1 MMFSTGYLF
10 VSSAAFANSE
20 MNEQVKVSATLP
32 TIVIEA
38 MAEGDPIKTYVDY
51 KQANVTRNGL
61 DKKDIPQTVDTID
74 VSKYKLYGAND

>member
-61 DKKDIPQTVDTID
+61 DKKIFRR
-74 VSKYKLYGAND
+74 L